1 MSNIRFMSR
10 TYRSAK
16 VRTARELEAEKI
28 FERRADLANEREE
41 LRKKEEKEREQTIP
55 VLSALEGEDFA
66 RISAP
71 NKKNTD

>member
-1 MSNIRFMSR
+1 MSR